1 MSSSFKRPP
10 RPFGASAPVETP
22 YIRAQQVWDDR
33 IGSARAQAANWRL
46 AAFASMAIT
55 AVTLGAYIVERSDTH
70 VATYVVPVDQAGRPG
85 RVELAGRDYQPTKA
99 ETAYFLADWV
109 GWIRSRSPTDA
120 VVNAANALRA
130 YNFVDGAGRGQL
142 DEMEKASTA
151 ATPATPATPNQA
163 VTVQVQA
170 VIQRS
175 PTSYQV
181 NWTETAYREGDA
193 AKVTHWTGLFGTVVK
208 PPRDEAALRRNPLGL
223 FVNSVQISQELA

>member
-1 MSSSFKRPP
+1 MSSAFKRPP
-10 RPFGASAPVETP
+10 RPFGASAPVDTP
-22 YIRAQQVWDDR
+22 YMRAQQVWDDR
-33 IGSARAQAANWRL
+33 LGSARSQAANWRL
-46 AAFASMAIT
+46 ATFASMAIT
-55 AVTLGAYIVERSDTH
+55 AVTLCGYIAERSNTH

-85 RVELAGRDYQPTKA
+85 RVELAGRTYQPTKA

-142 DEMEKASTA
+142 DEIEKASSA
-151 ATPATPATPNQA
+151 AMQATPNQA
-163 VTVQVQA
+163 VTIQVQA

-181 NWTETAYREGDA
+181 NWTETVYRDGDTT
-193 AKVTHWTGLFGTVVK
+193 KITHWTGLFGTVVK